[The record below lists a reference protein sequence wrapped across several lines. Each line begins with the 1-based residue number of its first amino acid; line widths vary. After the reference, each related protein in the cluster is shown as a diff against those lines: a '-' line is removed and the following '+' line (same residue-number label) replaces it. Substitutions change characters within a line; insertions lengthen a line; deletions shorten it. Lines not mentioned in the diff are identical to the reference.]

1 MSDTNDGHEDQ
12 YGYPVAAQAG
22 YVNVKLK
29 YMLDGS
35 ELYFK
40 IKRDVK
46 LSRVMAAYCKRK
58 DLDFRYIKF
67 LFDEKQIN
75 LNQTPDKLKMEEGD
89 IIDVVQNQNG
99 GGGYEI
105 TAKWEENAKKNN
117 IKNGGEEI

>member
-46 LSRVMAAYCKRK
+46 LSRVMSAYCKRK

-75 LNQTPDKLKMEEGD
+75 LNQTPDKLEMEEGD

-99 GGGYEI
+99 GGYGI
-105 TAKWEENAKKNN
+105 TAKCEEDAKKNN
-117 IKNGGEEI
+117 IKNGGEDI

>member
-1 MSDTNDGHEDQ
+1 MSDTNVGHEDQ
-12 YGYPVAAQAG
+12 YGYPVAEQPG

-75 LNQTPDKLKMEEGD
+75 LNQTPDKLEMEEGD

-99 GGGYEI
+99 GGYGI
-105 TAKWEENAKKNN
+105 TATCEEDAKNTN